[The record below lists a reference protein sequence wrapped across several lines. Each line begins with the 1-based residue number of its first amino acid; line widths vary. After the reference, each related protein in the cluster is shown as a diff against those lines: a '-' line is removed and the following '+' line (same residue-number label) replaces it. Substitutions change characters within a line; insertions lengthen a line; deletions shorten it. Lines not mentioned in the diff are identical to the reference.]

1 MEHIFLRI
9 LNMSITAGYCILIV
23 VILRQLLRRAPKRY
37 SYVLWSVVY
46 FRMACP
52 VSFKSMLSLIRVN
65 PRTVPQDIGI
75 QEMPR
80 IASGAKSVDAV
91 VAYGMSQAVPQANPG
106 SGINPMDRILFAAGI
121 LWAAVAVLLL
131 LHSLWSSRCLKRRLK
146 KAQWIE
152 KNIYEVRQLPT
163 AFVFGMFRPGIY
175 LPSGLEGESREAVLE
190 HERTHIRRRDYLI
203 KPAAYL
209 LTCIHWFNPLA
220 WLAFQLLCR
229 DMEMS
234 CDEGVIQRIGGE
246 KKKQYS
252 AALLSLAM
260 GQRTVSGSSLAF
272 GEGVVKKRIANIL
285 SYRRPAFWADIFLA
299 GFLTVVLIGLALDP
313 KMEVLGAKNGR
324 MPAISVDAPESAGRE
339 EMSADGPGAENT
351 ADAAYAESH
360 PGYSDAALHLYFPA
374 YALESEYVDT
384 EWLTQEEGEAL
395 AQQAV
400 RELYD
405 MTGTQIEECFY
416 YYDTWGSFSFG
427 LTEDD
432 MEHQR
437 FFLMRTYGEN
447 ENSKMEAIA
456 TVYVS
461 SARRTWFSPVYQYN
475 LPADYETM
483 TDVERAVWFL
493 KRSGQYNGQPVRE
506 CFRPYEGMPETWRIV
521 MEDDTAYEITLDSE
535 IDSFYDIAGPYPDS
549 DIRH

>member
-65 PRTVPQDIGI
+65 PQTVPQDIGI

-80 IASGAKSVDAV
+80 IVSGAKSVDAV
-91 VAYGMSQAVPQANPG
+91 VTYGVSQAVPQAKPG

-121 LWAAVAVLLL
+121 
-131 LHSLWSSRCLKRRLK
+131 
-146 KAQWIE
+146 
-152 KNIYEVRQLPT
+152 
-163 AFVFGMFRPGIY
+163 Y
-175 LPSGLEGESREAVLE
+175 LPSGLEGGSREAVLE

-234 CDEGVIQRIGGE
+234 CDESAIQRMGGE
-246 KKKQYS
+246 KKKEYS

-260 GQRTVSGSSLAF
+260 GQRTVNGSSLAF
-272 GEGVVKKRIANIL
+272 GEGVVRKRIANIL

-313 KMEVLGAKNGR
+313 KMEVLGAKSGR
-324 MPAISVDAPESAGRE
+324 MPTISVDAPESAGWQ
-339 EMSADGPGAENT
+339 EMSADGLDAGDIS
-351 ADAAYAESH
+351 DAAYAESR

-395 AQQAV
+395 AQQAI

>member
-9 LNMSITAGYCILIV
+9 LNMSITAGYCSLIV

-52 VSFKSMLSLIRVN
+52 VSFQSMLSLIRVN
-65 PRTVPQDIGI
+65 PQTVPQDIGI

-80 IASGAKSVDAV
+80 IVSGAKSVDAV
-91 VAYGMSQAVPQANPG
+91 VTYGMSQAVPQAKPG
-106 SGINPMDRILFAAGI
+106 SGINPMDRILFAVSI
-121 LWAAVAVLLL
+121 LWVAVAVLLF
-131 LHSLWSSRCLKRRLK
+131 LHSLWSSRCLKRQLK

-163 AFVFGMFRPGIY
+163 AFVFGMFRPSIY
-175 LPSGLEGESREAVLE
+175 LPSGLEGGSREAVLE

-260 GQRTVSGSSLAF
+260 GQRAVNGSSLAF

-299 GFLTVVLIGLALDP
+299 GFLTVVLVGLALDP
-313 KMEVLGAKNGR
+313 KMEVLGAKSGR
-324 MPAISVDAPESAGRE
+324 LPTISVDAPKSAGRQ
-339 EMSADGPGAENT
+339 EMSADGSGAENT
-351 ADAAYAESH
+351 SDATYAEPR

-374 YALESEYVDT
+374 YALESQYVDT
-384 EWLTQEEGEAL
+384 EWLTQEESEAL
-395 AQQAV
+395 AQQAI

>member
-65 PRTVPQDIGI
+65 PQTVPQDIGI

-91 VAYGMSQAVPQANPG
+91 VTYGVSQAVPQAKPG
-106 SGINPMDRILFAAGI
+106 SGINPMDRILFAVSI
-121 LWAAVAVLLL
+121 LWVAVAVLLL
-131 LHSLWSSRCLKRRLK
+131 FHSLWSLRCLKRQLK

-175 LPSGLEGESREAVLE
+175 LPSGLEGGSREAVLE

-234 CDEGVIQRIGGE
+234 CDESAIQRMGGE
-246 KKKQYS
+246 KKKEYS

-260 GQRTVSGSSLAF
+260 GQRTVNGSSLAF
-272 GEGVVKKRIANIL
+272 GEGVVRKRIANIL

-313 KMEVLGAKNGR
+313 KMEVLGAKSGR
-324 MPAISVDAPESAGRE
+324 MPTISVDAPESAGWQ
-339 EMSADGPGAENT
+339 EMSADGL
-351 ADAAYAESH
+351 DAGDISDATYAESR

-395 AQQAV
+395 AQQAI